1 MKILIFLSS
10 VRILNSPFHN
20 ERGGGG
26 GGSALMVKNQ

>member
-26 GGSALMVKNQ
+26 GGGALMVKNQ

>member
-26 GGSALMVKNQ
+26 GGGCPYGKK